1 MTELDRL
8 LAQDD
13 FCLVS
18 VGRVKRALEQ
28 DWNPVEDPFKELPKD
43 GPILVSISDPEL
55 GDYVV
60 SLYCDMSEWD
70 DPDLVKYVKAWK
82 PYPKSYKPREPYKLE
97 I

>member
-1 MTELDRL
+1 MTELDKL

-28 DWNPVEDPFKELPKD
+28 DWNPVEDPFKELPKED
-43 GPILVSISDPEL
+43 SILVTVSDPEL
-55 GDYVV
+55 GDYVAT
-60 SLYCDMSEWD
+60 LCWDMTEWD
-70 DPDLVKYVKAWK
+70 DPDDVKYVTAWK
-82 PYPKSYKPREPYKLE
+82 PYPKPYKPCEPYKLK